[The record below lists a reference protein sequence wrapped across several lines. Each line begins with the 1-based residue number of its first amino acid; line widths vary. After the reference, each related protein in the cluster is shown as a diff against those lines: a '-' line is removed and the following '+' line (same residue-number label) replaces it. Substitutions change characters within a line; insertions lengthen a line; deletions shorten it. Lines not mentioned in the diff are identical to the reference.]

1 MNKEFIRVR
10 SVKDYII
17 SSLLVISGL
26 ALSIIPE
33 SDPLVITGCFLV
45 FGGIFVVI
53 LLKTG
58 YQDTETGIKYRK
70 TEKYFQQ
77 ALHAALSDAI
87 VSDPDKIDLSQEDKG
102 NALKLD
108 IYFNKS
114 VGKAYLQLFEYVPYR
129 YEPCSAVVEHEI
141 DKVNNLIK

>member
-33 SDPLVITGCFLV
+33 SDSLVITGCFLV